1 MATQQPWYVS
11 RRGRNLAYIFLT
23 NEPGIAVVEE
33 RGLDLGIDYKLVLIP
48 GDPGDNEWV
57 GVKVKATERDPKGA
71 VAWDPRGLSKPY
83 FERISVPIFLLVVNA
98 RDERCFFG
106 WIKEPVLSGE
116 SPRLRGHTK
125 ATDLPVKPID
135 RDGYHEQVARC
146 REFFER
152 QKSGT
157 GNGRH
162 RS

>member
-11 RRGRNLAYIFLT
+11 QRGRSLAYIFLT

-33 RGLDLGIDYKLVLIP
+33 RGVDFGIDYKLVLNP

-57 GVKVKATERDPKGA
+57 GVKVKATERDPKEA

-83 FERISVPIFLLVVNA
+83 FEKMGVPIFLLVVNA

-106 WIKEPVLSGE
+106 WIKEPVVPGE
-116 SPRLRGHTK
+116 TQCLRSHT
-125 ATDLPVKPID
+125 ASTDLPVKPID
-135 RDGYHEQVARC
+135 RGGYHEQVIRC

-162 RS
+162 RP